1 VRPAAAGID
10 GPNRFSLILLD
21 MTMTK
26 TIGTVLKLLAASLV
40 VGLVLTWLN
49 IRPQE
54 VYREAGDA
62 ARGAVGQATAALG
75 WAWDF
80 ILIGAAVVVPVWL
93 VFFVL
98 RYLRGRG

>member
-1 VRPAAAGID
+1 MA
-10 GPNRFSLILLD
+10 
-21 MTMTK
+21 MTK
-26 TIGTVLKLLAASLV
+26 IIGTVLKLLAASLA
-40 VGLVLTWLN
+40 VGLVLAWLD

-62 ARGAVGQATAALG
+62 ARGAVGQVTAAIG
-75 WAWDF
+75 WAWDH

-98 RYLRGRG
+98 RRLRGRG